1 MGQSRAAGTLVYP
14 VEASNASTRTVRE
27 SVPPVLPK
35 PRLLDRVREALRVR
49 HYSRRTEEVYVAW
62 IRRYIFF
69 HGKRHPAELSG
80 PDVTRFLNA
89 LAVERRVAASTQ
101 NQALSALLF
110 LYRDVLGVELP
121 WLDDI
126 VRAKRPERLP
136 VVLSRDEVRALIQ
149 RLDGPPRLMA
159 YLLYGAGLRV
169 MECCRLRVQDVDFG
183 TNQIVVRG
191 GKGDKDRT
199 TMLPAMAKAKLV
211 GHLSAVR
218 AQHQQ
223 DLAAGSGW
231 VELPTAL
238 ARKYPQG
245 GRQWVWQWV
254 FPATRIYLDRE
265 TGQRRRHHLHETI
278 LQRELKRAVTAA
290 GIAKRASPQHAPSL
304 VRDPLAGG
312 RPGHPHRAGTPGP
325 PRRIDD
331 DDLHAS
337 TQPRAG
343 RRPQPR
349 RPDVQPVR
357 PAARKFMADG
367 IRGRDPRCLSPSEVR
382 PGLAATRNGVREM
395 SDIRTEAE
403 GGDIQRRSAASFELR
418 TRIRRSVYF

>member
-1 MGQSRAAGTLVYP
+1 MGQSRAVGTLVYP
-14 VEASNASTRTVRE
+14 VEAGNASTRTVRE

-49 HYSRRTEEVYVAW
+49 HYSRRTEEAYVAW
-62 IRRYIFF
+62 IRRYVFF

-80 PDVTRFLNA
+80 PDVTRFLSA
-89 LAVERRVAASTQ
+89 LAVERHVAASTQ

-199 TMLPAMAKAKLV
+199 TMLPAMAKAELV

-238 ARKYPQG
+238 ARKYPHG

-265 TGQRRRHHLHETI
+265 TGQRRRHHLHETV

-290 GIAKRASPQHAPSL
+290 GIAKRASPHTLRHSFATHL
-304 VRDPLAGG
+304 LE
-312 RPGHPHRAGTPGP
+312 
-325 PRRIDD
+325 
-331 DDLHAS
+331 
-337 TQPRAG
+337 
-343 RRPQPR
+343 
-349 RPDVQPVR
+349 
-357 PAARKFMADG
+357 DG
-367 IRGRDPRCLSPSEVR
+367 Q
-382 PGLAATRNGVREM
+382 
-395 SDIRTEAE
+395 DIRTVQELLGHRDVSTTMIYTHVLNRGPA
-403 GGDIQRRSAASFELR
+403 GVRSPADRMFNP
-418 TRIRRSVYF
+418 

>member
-1 MGQSRAAGTLVYP
+1 MGQSRAVGTLVYP
-14 VEASNASTRTVRE
+14 VEAGNARTRTVRE

-49 HYSRRTEEVYVAW
+49 HYSRRTEEAYVAW

-80 PDVTRFLNA
+80 PDVTRFLSA
-89 LAVERRVAASTQ
+89 LAVEKHVAASTQ

-199 TMLPAMAKAKLV
+199 TMLPAMAKAELV

-238 ARKYPQG
+238 ARKYPHG

-265 TGQRRRHHLHETI
+265 TGQRRRHHLHETV

-290 GIAKRASPQHAPSL
+290 GIAKRASPHTLRHSFATHL
-304 VRDPLAGG
+304 LE
-312 RPGHPHRAGTPGP
+312 
-325 PRRIDD
+325 
-331 DDLHAS
+331 
-337 TQPRAG
+337 
-343 RRPQPR
+343 
-349 RPDVQPVR
+349 
-357 PAARKFMADG
+357 DG
-367 IRGRDPRCLSPSEVR
+367 Q
-382 PGLAATRNGVREM
+382 
-395 SDIRTEAE
+395 DIRTVQELLGHRDVSTTMIYTHVLNRGPA
-403 GGDIQRRSAASFELR
+403 GVRSPADRMFNP
-418 TRIRRSVYF
+418 